1 MKKKYT
7 TFIIIGIFLLCTLNW
22 IGIGYHYSGAA
33 AYDLAEELEAV
44 YGEEYTGKEV
54 ADGLEDMVF
63 QIEPKTFFMTNWNL
77 RRFFSKPYRY
87 ECTVTYTTYVKE
99 NTTKIRTITYQ
110 AVDPMGY
117 ENENVGAHLIRES
130 KVENTINK

>member
-1 MKKKYT
+1 MKKRYR
-7 TFIIIGIFLLCTLNW
+7 ILILLGIFLLCALNW

-33 AYDLAEELEAV
+33 AYDLVEELESI

-54 ADGLEDMVF
+54 EDGLEDMVF

-87 ECTVTYTTYVKE
+87 ECTVIYTTYVDE

-117 ENENVGAHLIRES
+117 ENENAGANLIRQS
-130 KVENTINK
+130 MVENTLNK

>member
-1 MKKKYT
+1 MKRKYT

-33 AYDLAEELEAV
+33 AYDLAEELEAI

-63 QIEPKTFFMTNWNL
+63 QIEPNTFFMTNWNL

-87 ECTVTYTTYVKE
+87 ECTVTYTTYVEEK
-99 NTTKIRTITYQ
+99 TTKIRTITYQ
-110 AVDPMGY
+110 AIDPMGY

-130 KVENTINK
+130 MVENTLIK

>member
-7 TFIIIGIFLLCTLNW
+7 TFIMIGIFLLCTLNW
-22 IGIGYHYSGAA
+22 IGIGYYYSGAA
-33 AYDLAEELEAV
+33 AYDLAEELEAI

-77 RRFFSKPYRY
+77 RRFLSKPYRY
-87 ECTVTYTTYVKE
+87 ECTVTYTTYVEEK
-99 NTTKIRTITYQ
+99 TTKVHTITYQ

-130 KVENTINK
+130 MVENTLIK